1 MKAGDTSLMVWPVCP
16 RNYSHICGSD
26 NICCQPKLAPGSIDL
41 NICTHMNVFP
51 VTFELC
57 RTHTFRDTVRN
68 TWTSFFQDSM
78 NLPTA
83 EFTLHQILLTQKG
96 IQYLYTSCLSIYKIK
111 LPWMLHMYKN
121 MHYIYINMYTMCK
134 TYGTHTI
141 RGVAWVFWWGWTNV
155 HWWKSTDWTFLVIL
169 N

>member
-1 MKAGDTSLMVWPVCP
+1 MGQTSSAV
-16 RNYSHICGSD
+16 G
-26 NICCQPKLAPGSIDL
+26 L
-41 NICTHMNVFP
+41 NWLQALLIQTCTHTYVFC

-57 RTHTFRDTVRN
+57 RTLTFRDTVRN
-68 TWTSFFQDSM
+68 TWTSVFQDSM

-155 HWWKSTDWTFLVIL
+155 HWWKSMIWTFLVIL